1 MPAFAGMT
9 TKGLNQGFLK
19 NIPYPHNNK
28 EAVMTRYIVFFL
40 PLLYLAGCTPAPE
53 MPKKAE
59 PALDAS
65 HYVTRYVKE
74 AKFEDVKEDLMLAI
88 QNRGLVVD
96 HTSQIHEMLERTG
109 KDLGR
114 TTPIFKDAVA
124 FSFCS
129 AVVSRK
135 IMEADPHS
143 IAFCPFVIAAY
154 SPVNEPEKVYV
165 TYRRPPMTGT
175 EASNAALKELEALL
189 DGIAREAIGKQ

>member
-1 MPAFAGMT
+1 
-9 TKGLNQGFLK
+9 
-19 NIPYPHNNK
+19 
-28 EAVMTRYIVFFL
+28 MTRYIVFSL

-59 PALDAS
+59 AVLDAS
-65 HYVTRYVKE
+65 HYVARYSKE
-74 AKFEDVKEDLMLAI
+74 AKFEDVKEDLMFAI

-109 KDLGR
+109 KDLGL
-114 TTPIFKDAVA
+114 TSPIYKNAVA
-124 FSFCS
+124 YSFCS
-129 AVVSRK
+129 TVVSRK
-135 IMEADPHS
+135 IMESDPHN

-165 TYRRPPMTGT
+165 TYRRLPMTGT
-175 EASNAALKELEALL
+175 EASTAALKELEALL